1 MSGSGSN
8 KECFNNARMVSKW
21 FSPGWWEEE
30 IYHWGQEPLPF
41 FNHTVSLLRIIQDCF
56 VLLMIRIIAP
66 DRINLVVALVL
77 RFPSICMPLSLYIDI
92 RSTKAFIINN
102 NSLQRSWRQHKLE
115 VNLNQNVPACLWKLL
130 WLQRLVLK
138 SLNSLNPWQKL

>member
-1 MSGSGSN
+1 ML
-8 KECFNNARMVSKW
+8 KMVSKW

-30 IYHWGQEPLPF
+30 KNIIE
-41 FNHTVSLLRIIQDCF
+41 VRSLFLFQSYTASLRIIQDWF
-56 VLLMIRIIAP
+56 VLPMIRIIAP

-77 RFPSICMPLSLYIDI
+77 RFPDICMPLSLYIDI

-102 NSLQRSWRQHKLE
+102 NYIQRSWRQHKLE

-138 SLNSLNPWQKL
+138 SLNSLNPWQKV